1 MKRKKILCLLAICI
15 ALSVIHP
22 IVAQAVEIKE
32 KQTQKEQVM
41 GDGYE
46 VVENHETEKSA
57 VTSCFLLVET
67 ICPKGFGLNT
77 YVMLMDEQGSTYRI
91 SINAENEYVGHIYLA
106 PGKYQV
112 TEVSVFDDYKQEYP
126 FIITEN
132 EFILS
137 ENQNKT
143 ISFTMKDYK
152 KIEGEIAERTEKD
165 QKKKETQDVVF
176 SDTQLY
182 ETGLENV
189 SMLGTG
195 MLYYAVEHTGTGV
208 GTVEASGYATGDYDV
223 VVKIVKSGVIGEAQ
237 FQISLDGGASYIG
250 QDVVAD
256 SSKIGD
262 AGLTL
267 YFRTEQDTME
277 FIEGDEYHLSVPETF
292 PLTASK
298 ACGANVI
305 VTGHPM
311 EDHDF
316 TVTILSS
323 GGLGKSRFTVVSTKG
338 KEINITDVLPEDGV
352 YEIEDGLSL
361 VFADSLDYEK
371 GLTYTVTVRS
381 NDDTVDY
388 SPLYV
393 LFGIVVVIGTG
404 LLTVLSG
411 RKEKK
416 GEYYIRRYAWR
427 KGEKDYE

>member
-1 MKRKKILCLLAICI
+1 M
-15 ALSVIHP
+15 S
-22 IVAQAVEIKE
+22 
-32 KQTQKEQVM
+32 
-41 GDGYE
+41 
-46 VVENHETEKSA
+46 
-57 VTSCFLLVET
+57 VET
-67 ICPKGFGLNT
+67 ICPEGFGLNT
-77 YVMLMDEQGSTYRI
+77 YVMLLDDEGKVYRVSI
-91 SINAENEYVGHIYLA
+91 SAENGYVGYIYLA
-106 PGKYQV
+106 PGQYQV
-112 TEVSVFDDYKQEYP
+112 TEVSVFNDYKQEYP
-126 FIITEN
+126 FRVTEREFSVSEN
-132 EFILS
+132 ENLS
-137 ENQNKT
+137 L
-143 ISFTMKDYK
+143 SFKMKDYDQ
-152 KIEGEIAERTEKD
+152 IQAEIVNRTAAEASGLEGT
-165 QKKKETQDVVF
+165 VL
-176 SDTQLY
+176 SDEMFY
-182 ETGLENV
+182 ETGLPNV
-189 SMLGTG
+189 TMQGSGV
-195 MLYYAVEHTGTGV
+195 LYYDVEHRGSGLGV
-208 GTVEASGYATGDYDV
+208 MECVGNATGDYDV

-237 FQISLDGGASYIG
+237 FQISIDGGNNYIG

-267 YFRTEQDTME
+267 YFRTEQDTVE
-277 FIEGDEYHLSVPETF
+277 FIEGDAYYLSVPETF
-292 PLTASK
+292 PVTASK

-352 YEIEDGLSL
+352 YEMEDGLSL

-381 NDDTVDY
+381 NDDTVNY

-427 KGEKDYE
+427 KDEKDYE